1 MVFSQRMGLNT
12 MKNTII
18 YCTIVYALLAG
29 SCSGD
34 EISRRFVYTVENEL
48 ASPVTLIFYANA
60 TKRNEIERFAVS
72 PGDSVVIYDCFRLS
86 SEGGCS
92 PFHESRQCKDAEF
105 GSIIFTDGKRLEF
118 SKPKDFPTLSEPDY
132 NLFLSWK
139 YDEDVEPEEKL
150 FVNSYVIDT
159 TEYLLAR

>member
-1 MVFSQRMGLNT
+1 

-29 SCSGD
+29 SCHRD
-34 EISRRFVYTVENEL
+34 EVQKRYVYAVENEL

-86 SEGGCS
+86 SEGGCTLLY
-92 PFHESRQCKDAEF
+92 ENIYNDMDCNDADF

-132 NLFLSWK
+132 NLFIRGR
-139 YDEDVEPEEKL
+139 YDESIEPVEH
-150 FVNSYVIDT
+150 FYAYSYRIDT

>member
-1 MVFSQRMGLNT
+1 

-92 PFHESRQCKDAEF
+92 PFHESRQCKDADF

-132 NLFLSWK
+132 NLFIRGR
-139 YDEDVEPEEKL
+139 YDESIEPVEH
-150 FVNSYVIDT
+150 FYAYSYRIDT
-159 TEYLLAR
+159 TEYLLAK

>member
-1 MVFSQRMGLNT
+1 

-72 PGDSVVIYDCFRLS
+72 PGDSVVIYDCSWLS
-86 SEGGCS
+86 SERSCS
-92 PFHESRQCKDAEF
+92 PFHESRKCKDAEF
-105 GSIIFTDGKRLEF
+105 GSIIFTDGKRLEL
-118 SKPKDFPTLSEPDY
+118 SKPKDFSTLSEPNY
-132 NLFLSWK
+132 NLFINER
-139 YDEDVEPEEKL
+139 YDVYDQADDL
-150 FVNSYVIDT
+150 FVHSYVIDT